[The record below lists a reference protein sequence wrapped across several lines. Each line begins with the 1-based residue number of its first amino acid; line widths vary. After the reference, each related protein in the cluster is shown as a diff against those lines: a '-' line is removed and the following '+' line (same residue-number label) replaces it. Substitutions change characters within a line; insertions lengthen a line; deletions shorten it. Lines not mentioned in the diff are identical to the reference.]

1 MRRCIFF
8 IVWALMTGS
17 VMAQESQLSLA
28 GIWRFK
34 LDPFLT
40 GVSSNGVQLLPNLA
54 DAITLPGST
63 DQAGK
68 GYRAEGMTSLRLT
81 RLFEYKGFAWYE
93 KEVDVPADWKGKY
106 IRLFLERT
114 HWETAVWVNDQPAGR
129 RESLSV
135 PHIYDITSLVHPG
148 RRNIIRIRVNNNMIY
163 DIEYSHATSAETQTN
178 WNGLIGKIE
187 LQAFDPVHI
196 EDIQVYPRLARKGV
210 AFRVKVMNSL
220 KNPVSDGVAPVS
232 GALTLSVS
240 GLPDIAPITLP
251 FSGEDSLIEVAGFL
265 PLGDKPVAWD
275 EFHPFLYKMT
285 VRLDT
290 DAGEGKNADVG
301 GKSADAGEGK
311 SADGKGGKSRDVRTV
326 TFGMREIGTEGT
338 RFTINGHPTFIRGTV
353 NSAEFPLTGY
363 PPMDEAGWTHIFS
376 VCKDYGLNTMR
387 FHSWCPPEAAFAA
400 ADRAGIYLQVEN
412 TDWRFTIGKD
422 TAVDRYLT
430 EEARRILTAYGN
442 HPSFM
447 MFCEGNELVG
457 PAVNSFLSG
466 LLTEWK
472 KDPRH
477 LYTGSSGYPI
487 VTGNQYNDYYGAR
500 PQHWKEGLKGRFNA
514 QPLNTNYDYA
524 EYVGKF
530 TIPMITHEIGQ
541 WCVYPDFD
549 QIPRYTGVLRPYN
562 YELFRES
569 LRDHGMLDQAEA
581 FTRASGRWQV
591 IQKKEEIESY
601 LRTPGMGG
609 YHLLQLNDFPGQ
621 GTAPVGV
628 VDDFWIPKSYTSGK
642 EFRQF
647 QSSRVLLLR
656 TSSFTWTNDKTFT
669 AHIEIAN
676 FGAGPVKDGIIE
688 WTLQFPD
695 GRIYAKGHTAKMDI
709 PVGSPIRL
717 GSIRVELDKVR
728 EAANLSLHLQLA
740 GTDCQNQWQIW
751 VYPHAL
757 PAVDTA
763 AIQIAYGWD
772 AVVKKYLR
780 EGRSVLL
787 LADTNKIRS
796 TAEPVFS
803 GISWNTVWSGMPPNL
818 LGILCDP
825 AHPAFRYFPT
835 EFHSD
840 WQWWDVVRHSR
851 PMELDSLPAAC
862 RLLVQM
868 IPDWNTNKRIGL
880 VWEARVGKGRLLVSA
895 IDLRDSL
902 ANRPVAAQ
910 LLYSLK
916 KYAVSGD
923 FAPAG
928 ELSEGDVDR
937 LFKK

>member
-1 MRRCIFF
+1 MRCCLFFVLCGLMIFPF
-8 IVWALMTGS
+8 GS
-17 VMAQESQLSLA
+17 VIGQTPAEPMPRGRSLSLA

-81 RLFEYKGFAWYE
+81 RMFEYKGFAWYE
-93 KEVDVPADWKGKY
+93 KEVDVPADWKGKN
-106 IRLFLERT
+106 IRLFLERA

-135 PHIYDITSLVHPG
+135 PHVYDITRWVHPG
-148 RRNIIRIRVNNNMIY
+148 RRNTIRIRVNNNMVY
-163 DIEYSHATSAETQTN
+163 DIEYSHAVSAETQTN

-210 AFRVKVMNSL
+210 ECKVKVMNSM
-220 KNPVSDGVAPVS
+220 KNPVKNGATPVRGAALVK

-240 GLPDIAPITLP
+240 GLPGVAPITLP
-251 FSGEDSLIEVAGFL
+251 FSGEDSLIEVTGFL
-265 PLGDKPVAWD
+265 PLGDKPLAWD
-275 EFHPFLYKMT
+275 EFHPFLYRFT
-285 VRLDT
+285 VSLTAEGNR
-290 DAGEGKNADVG
+290 DA
-301 GKSADAGEGK
+301 
-311 SADGKGGKSRDVRTV
+311 RTV
-326 TFGMREIGTEGT
+326 TFGMREMGTEGT

-363 PPMDEAGWTHIFS
+363 PPMDEAEWTHIFS

-400 ADRAGIYLQVEN
+400 ADSAGMYLQVEN

-430 EEARRILTAYGN
+430 EEGRRILAAYGN
-442 HPSFM
+442 HPSFT

-457 PAVNSFLSG
+457 PSVNSFLSR
-466 LLTEWK
+466 LLAEWE

-477 LYTGSSGYPI
+477 LYTGSSGYPV

-500 PQHWKEGLKGRFNA
+500 PQHWKEGLNGRFNA
-514 QPLNTNYDYA
+514 QPLNTNYDYSA
-524 EYVGKF
+524 YVRKF

-569 LRDHGMLDQAEA
+569 LRNHGMLDQAEA
-581 FTRASGRWQV
+581 FTRASGHWQV

-601 LRTPGMGG
+601 LRTPGIGG

-628 VDDFWIPKSYTSGK
+628 VDDFWSPKPYTSGK

-656 TSSFTWTNDKTFT
+656 TSSFTWTNDDAFT
-669 AHIEIAN
+669 ANIEIAN
-676 FGAGPVKDGIIE
+676 FGAGPMKDALVE

-695 GRIYAKGHTAKMDI
+695 GRIYAKGHTVKTDI
-709 PVGSPIRL
+709 PIGSPIRL

-728 EAANLSLHLQLA
+728 EAANLIVHLQLA
-740 GTDCQNQWQIW
+740 GTDCRNQWPIW
-751 VYPHAL
+751 VYPRTL
-757 PAVDTA
+757 PAVDTSG
-763 AIQIAYGWD
+763 IRVAYDWN
-772 AVVKKYLR
+772 ASVKEYLR
-780 EGRSVLL
+780 AGGKVLL
-787 LADTNKIRS
+787 LADTNRIRS

-803 GISWNTVWSGMPPNL
+803 GISWNTVWSGMPPDL

-825 AHPAFRYFPT
+825 RHPAFRYFPT

-851 PMELDSLPAAC
+851 PMELDSLPAGF
-862 RLLVQM
+862 RPLVQM
-868 IPDWNTNKRIGL
+868 IPDWNTNKKIGL
-880 VWEARVGKGRLLVSA
+880 IWEARVGKGRLLVSA

-902 ANRPVAAQ
+902 AGRPVAAQ

-916 KYAVSGD
+916 RYAVNGD
-923 FAPAG
+923 FAPAE
-928 ELSEGDVDR
+928 ELSEGDIDR